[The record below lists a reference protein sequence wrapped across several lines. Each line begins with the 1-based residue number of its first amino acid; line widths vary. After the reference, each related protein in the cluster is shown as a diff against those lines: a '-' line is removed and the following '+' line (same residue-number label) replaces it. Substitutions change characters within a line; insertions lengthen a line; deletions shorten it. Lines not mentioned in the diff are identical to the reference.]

1 MIITAANG
9 HACELMSIGLIRFKV
24 LSDGTIE
31 AEISPAGPDYQFE
44 DGATLVEII
53 INQDEADR
61 ILRVAPHLVAS
72 PGRGWPEKPLKQRW

>member
-9 HACELMSIGLIRFKV
+9 HACELMSIGLIRFKA

-44 DGATLVEII
+44 DGATLVEMII
-53 INQDEADR
+53 KQDEADR
-61 ILRVAPHLVAS
+61 IRRVAPHLVAGPS
-72 PGRGWPEKPLKQRW
+72 RTWPEKPPKQRW